1 MKATIIAIAITFAAS
16 GFVSSD
22 AEARSRSRSRSN
34 ATNQRRPAR
43 TVRTPS
49 RTVRRPVRNVRKP
62 VRRVRR
68 PVWNVR
74 KPVRRVRKP
83 VRRVRRPVR
92 RVRRPVRHF
101 PTLVRRH
108 YQPVYIPAV
117 NTITLA
123 NDHGYAIQVEI
134 RTGNSALCSANPSQG
149 SFSLNAGGSATV
161 TTPAAYV
168 CYRRLPTHC
177 TAGTGWFRALVNA
190 RYMNLRF

>member
-43 TVRTPS
+43 TVRTPA
-49 RTVRRPVRNVRKP
+49 RTVRRPVRNVRNRVRN
-62 VRRVRR
+62 VRR
-68 PVWNVR
+68 
-74 KPVRRVRKP
+74 P

-92 RVRRPVRHF
+92 RVRRPVRHV
-101 PTLVRRH
+101 PTLIRRH

-117 NTITLA
+117 NTVTLS

-134 RTGNSALCSANPSQG
+134 RTGNSAFCSANPSQG
-149 SFSLNAGGSATV
+149 SFLLNAGGSATV
-161 TTPAAYV
+161 TTPGAYV
-168 CYRRLPTHC
+168 CYRRLPTHY
-177 TAGTGWFRALVNA
+177 TAGSGWFRALINA
-190 RYMNLRF
+190 RYMSLRF

>member
-49 RTVRRPVRNVRKP
+49 RTVRRPVRNVRN
-62 VRRVRR
+62 RVRH
-68 PVWNVR
+68 V
-74 KPVRRVRKP
+74 
-83 VRRVRRPVR
+83 
-92 RVRRPVRHF
+92 
-101 PTLVRRH
+101 PTLIRRH

-117 NTITLA
+117 NTVTLS

-134 RTGNSALCSANPSQG
+134 RTGNSAFCSANPSQG
-149 SFSLNAGGSATV
+149 SFLLNAGGSATV
-161 TTPAAYV
+161 TTPGAYV
-168 CYRRLPTHC
+168 CYRRLPTHY
-177 TAGTGWFRALVNA
+177 TAGSGWFRALINA
-190 RYMNLRF
+190 RYMSLRF